1 MAAVFFRSLT
11 LHLSWFIRSFWPGKH
26 PAAPLSGYRIC
37 ILLLGMP
44 LFACL
49 QCLHWL
55 GFLADEI
62 FFRAYRKV
70 PVHAPIFITGIPRS
84 GTTYVHRTLAA
95 DNAHFC
101 TVSTWEA
108 LLAPTITE
116 RKILTGLRSIDRF
129 CGSPLKRLVDHLI
142 AQATGDLANIH
153 AVTLNDV
160 EEDYLWLL
168 PAGGCFIL
176 SLAFPFSKW
185 LSKMSTLQDL
195 PDSKKKQ
202 LVDFYARCVQKH
214 LYFHGT
220 ERRFLSKNAAFAGWI
235 DPLQKRFPE
244 ACFLACV
251 RHPTQALS
259 SQLSS
264 LRPARELFATD
275 PDGSHI
281 KKLITDVFT
290 QNYTTLASLTETM
303 PTTHLAI
310 MDQSD
315 LRTHDIVML
324 RLAGQRLASPL
335 GELKSPS
342 VPNKPTPIH
351 QHSAADYGLKNKQ
364 IEVCL
369 LPAYQAILRSDQ
381 RIQPETQDDG
391 TED

>member
-1 MAAVFFRSLT
+1 MVAVFFRSLT

-26 PAAPLSGYRIC
+26 PAAPLSCYRVC

-49 QCLHWL
+49 QCMHWL

-70 PVHAPIFITGIPRS
+70 SVNAPIFITGIPRS

-95 DNAHFC
+95 DRENFC
-101 TVSTWEA
+101 AVSTWEA
-108 LLAPTITE
+108 LLAPSITE
-116 RKILTGLRSIDRF
+116 RKILSGLRSIDRY
-129 CGSPLKRLVDHLI
+129 CGRPLKRLIDHLI
-142 AQATGDLANIH
+142 TQATSDLADIH
-153 AVTLNDV
+153 AVALNDV

-168 PAGGCFIL
+168 PIGGCFIL

-185 LSKMSTLQDL
+185 LSTMSTLQDL
-195 PDSKKKQ
+195 PDSTKKQ
-202 LVDFYARCVQKH
+202 LVDYYARCIQKH

-220 ERRFLSKNAAFAGWI
+220 EHRFLSKNAAFAGWI

-251 RHPTQALS
+251 RNPKEALS

-264 LRPARELFATD
+264 LRPARECFATD
-275 PDGSHI
+275 PDGSHT
-281 KKLITDVFT
+281 KKLITTVFT
-290 QNYTTLASLTETM
+290 HNYETLKRLTQTM

-324 RLAGQRLASPL
+324 RLAGQRLAFPS
-335 GELKSPS
+335 GEVKSPS
-342 VPNKPTPIH
+342 LPKKPPPIH
-351 QHSAADYGLKNKQ
+351 QHSAADYGLENNQ

-369 LPAYQAILRSDQ
+369 QPTYQALLKSDQ
-381 RIQPETQDDG
+381 RILPKTQENG